1 MGKSTSSVESKTML
15 KPWLWF
21 VGFRQPVW
29 KLSRGDHQPFI
40 PFSFLEKLEMIN
52 EMAVAEWCF
61 CFDPWRDPLV
71 FSSLVKRANYHVLW
85 RESLRSSLSWK
96 QHRGWDHRG
105 GKGAHKINPF
115 FSVSV
120 EQGTCDHILAP
131 AGRSFTIPLIF
142 LLNYVHCI
150 ITCISQAQWGLLMR
164 ERSAFPLTRCLL
176 HQSIPQD
183 FLKVF
188 KVTKYV
194 LYCFIFVIYVTTLN
208 IYHALD
214 INTLCLVQGNKIYM
228 LINALTQPH

>member
-1 MGKSTSSVESKTML
+1 MKWRLLNGASALTLEGT
-15 KPWLWF
+15 PWF
-21 VGFRQPVW
+21 FQV
-29 KLSRGDHQPFI
+29 LSRGLITMFCGGNHWGLLWVESSTEVEITEEGKVPT
-40 PFSFLEKLEMIN
+40 KLI
-52 EMAVAEWCF
+52 
-61 CFDPWRDPLV
+61 L
-71 FSSLVKRANYHVLW
+71 
-85 RESLRSSLSWK
+85 
-96 QHRGWDHRG
+96 
-105 GKGAHKINPF
+105 F

-131 AGRSFTIPLIF
+131 AGLSFTIPLIF
-142 LLNYVHCI
+142 LLNYVHCM

-176 HQSIPQD
+176 HQSIPKD